1 MLYLRA
7 KLQVKRLYPPK
18 SVMTIYYNLFSFY
31 DHLMFSKIIENLGD
45 VRAERTW
52 GVRAEMALSL
62 FFVGLQT

>member
-1 MLYLRA
+1 
-7 KLQVKRLYPPK
+7 
-18 SVMTIYYNLFSFY
+18 
-31 DHLMFSKIIENLGD
+31 MFSKIIENLGD